1 MKIEQVKKLTSM
13 PPSAPVAGPEKV
25 RCINREFFIVTYET
39 DSEKLK
45 EVVPEPLLINAPI
58 VKFEVIKMDD
68 FRGFGSFTE
77 SGQVIPVEFKGQSGQ
92 YVHQMYLNNF
102 PAIAAGREIWGFPKK
117 YAQPELSYDSDCILG
132 RVFFGKCEI
141 ARATMPYK
149 WHAMDLDKVKQSM
162 ETEPGFLLKIIPDV
176 DNTPLITQLVKYHM
190 QDVVVKEAWSGP
202 GALALFNHALAPM
215 ADLPVK
221 KVLSA
226 QHIIADLTLS
236 WGEVVFDYNKAC

>member
-1 MKIEQVKKLTSM
+1 MNIEQIKKLTSM
-13 PPSAPVAGPEKV
+13 PATAPTVGPDKV

-39 DSEKLK
+39 DSEALQA
-45 EVVPEPLLINAPI
+45 VVPEPLQFDQPI
-58 VKFEVIKMDD
+58 VKFEVIKMED

-77 SGQVIPVEFKGQSGQ
+77 SGQVIPVTLDGQAGK

-117 YAQPELSYDSDCILG
+117 YAQPELLYDSDCVLG
-132 RVFFGKCEI
+132 RVFFGQCEI

-149 WHAMDLDKVKQSM
+149 WHAMDLKQVKQSM
-162 ETEPGFLLKIIPDV
+162 ESEPGYLLKIIPNA

-202 GALALFNHALAPM
+202 SALELFNHALAPM
-215 ADLPVK
+215 AELPVK

-236 WGEVVFDYNKAC
+236 WGEVVVDYQNDY